1 MPTTG
6 ALEHQMTM
14 LHSFKEIVWIDEY
27 SLSYLHLFSS
37 SRTSGTLKFI
47 KSRKVFHTILVLR
60 LESPK
65 KSLHPAKSW
74 LCCPRLEGA
83 RGGESRKEGGG
94 REEGK
99 ERRGREWG
107 WGKERAL
114 LSGTHYQHIG
124 G

>member
-1 MPTTG
+1 MCQ
-6 ALEHQMTM
+6 LRV
-14 LHSFKEIVWIDEY
+14 HSFKEIAWLDEY

-47 KSRKVFHTILVLR
+47 KGREVFHTIPILR
-60 LESPK
+60 LESRK
-65 KSLHPAKSW
+65 KCLHPAKSW
-74 LCCPRLEGA
+74 LCCPRLEGG

-99 ERRGREWG
+99 EREGEESRKRVE

-114 LSGTHYQHIG
+114 LSGTDYQHIG